1 MRAGRSRR
9 FTAFTTS
16 AFASTTP
23 QTCGQCSRI
32 CSTTCRSRVR
42 MLPQPPSATL
52 TTTYTPPLTTHLRAH
67 TTDNCYHHRRH
78 HSPTALVENQ
88 IFCPHGGLSP
98 NLDTLDHVRALD
110 RFTEVPHEGL
120 LCDLLWSDPHEKPG
134 WGISP
139 RGAGYTFGQDI
150 SETFNYNNG
159 LTLSEQTH
167 TMSISAHTHTR
178 AHTHTHTHTHTQ
190 LRVFCHRH
198 IHTSLLLSAR

>member
-1 MRAGRSRR
+1 
-9 FTAFTTS
+9 
-16 AFASTTP
+16 
-23 QTCGQCSRI
+23 
-32 CSTTCRSRVR
+32 
-42 MLPQPPSATL
+42 MLPQSPPATL
-52 TTTYTPPLTTHLRAH
+52 TTTYEPPLTTRLRTH
-67 TTDNCYHHRRH
+67 TADNCDYHRRH
-78 HSPTALVENQ
+78 HNPTALVENQ

-167 TMSISAHTHTR
+167 TISISATRAR

-190 LRVFCHRH
+190 WRVFCHRH